1 VILRSHISPH
11 EPTTVDPFYRVDMP
25 KCPRQFPVWLEREE
39 QTRLNTITATPE
51 ALPPNLCGNARDRIA
66 FARQRYAVLFA
77 LLQNAGLRISEA
89 LALKVSD
96 VRVVGGQARAVRVI
110 GKGDKG
116 RVVPL
121 PVSSY
126 GPLRLRL
133 EVRIEPETNS
143 GVFVGCT
150 PGEAISPT
158 VCYEINLW
166 DRHPKQEWRTGALV
180 GISPPLNHVDTLG
193 RWNRLEILVEEKRLR
208 VWINDTLTADRMTEA
223 PRTGHLALQF
233 GGSGAVH
240 FRWLTLEQ
248 P

>member
-1 VILRSHISPH
+1 MNRHAVRSILAAGGIGLSLATGAALTAGLPL
-11 EPTTVDPFYRVDMP
+11 EP
-25 KCPRQFPVWLEREE
+25 PVWDTQGPVVWE
-39 QTRLNTITATPE
+39 QSADELRASGSAPE
-51 ALPPNLCGNARDRIA
+51 PG
-66 FARQRYAVLFA
+66 YW
-77 LLQNAGLRISEA
+77 
-89 LALKVSD
+89 VS
-96 VRVVGGQARAVRVI
+96 RA
-110 GKGDKG
+110 
-116 RVVPL
+116 
-121 PVSSY
+121 SY

-158 VCYEINLW
+158 ACYEINLW
-166 DRHPKQEWRTGALV
+166 DRHPKQEWRTGAVV

-223 PRTGHLALQF
+223 PRTGRLALQF
-233 GGSGAVH
+233 GGAGAVH
-240 FRWLTLEQ
+240 FRHLTLEQ